1 MNADQLWQEEVQSQL
16 TKIEGH
22 LAERNG
28 TIFRLQEEMFGSKEH
43 GTTGVKED
51 VNTLKVW
58 VVQAKTVVKIV
69 IAVIAFFGITNILI
83 LLRAAEVVP

>member
-28 TIFRLQEEMFGSKEH
+28 TIFRLQEEMFGSKKH
-43 GTTGVKED
+43 GTTGVKAD
-51 VNTLKVW
+51 VDSLKILVI
-58 VVQAKTVVKIV
+58 QARTVAKIV
-69 IAVIAFFGITNILI
+69 IGVIALFGITNVLI
-83 LLRAAEVVP
+83 LLRASEVVP